1 MIKSQIW
8 KDLTRKKEKWKCRYK
23 YINLWG
29 RTLWYM
35 SIFLTRACKFSLIL
49 RQLFSKHKLWHFICI
64 RNIIRQQQQKIFLK
78 YSHEYWDNVLFI
90 LILLWFF
97 FGSIVFSFVSL
108 VKILWISIFNSF
120 ISNIR
125 LLALE
130 HMYLSHPCGKRY
142 EYSIRIIYM
151 SASK

>member
-1 MIKSQIW
+1 MNLNHHYNCVPKMIITFQMIKSQIW

-35 SIFLTRACKFSLIL
+35 NIFLTRACKFSLIL

-64 RNIIRQQQQKIFLK
+64 SNIIRQQQQKIFLK

-90 LILLWFF
+90 LILLWFCRLYCIKF
-97 FGSIVFSFVSL
+97 PSFQFHYNW
-108 VKILWISIFNSF
+108 KYFKDKPIK
-120 ISNIR
+120 
-125 LLALE
+125 
-130 HMYLSHPCGKRY
+130 YQY
-142 EYSIRIIYM
+142 E
-151 SASK
+151 K